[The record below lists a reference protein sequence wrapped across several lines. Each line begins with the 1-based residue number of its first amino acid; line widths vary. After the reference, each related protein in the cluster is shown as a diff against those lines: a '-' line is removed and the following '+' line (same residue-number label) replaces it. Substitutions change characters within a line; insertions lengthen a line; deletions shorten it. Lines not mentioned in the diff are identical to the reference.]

1 MSRHKGKHSVQPNN
15 QENNSISS
23 SLIGWPIIGLLSLSI
38 VASMAGSSNVYAAS
52 VKDDSLSSSSSS
64 AVVSSRKFTPQDEVK
79 QPGYR
84 GNNAIT
90 VSRSE
95 ARESYSTTVE
105 DNVDWGGLGTM
116 SINYQQ
122 SPAQKKSADNLRGQV
137 STGNQ
142 AYSSSDGRVESGDA
156 HLRDELKSSITKAN
170 TLLGDA
176 AASSTDLDAQAASI
190 SSGTKAVNDAV
201 YKKQSDDIAAASRAG
216 ARANISSSPV
226 SNSASPLNQQQ
237 ISDSFNS
244 WKSTHG
250 GAAIGQQVLQYA
262 MQYNGYPYVWGAVGP
277 SSFDCSGLVMYS
289 YAHFGINLPH
299 FSGSQAQQGVEVPA
313 SQIQPGDIIANDEH
327 AALYYGKING
337 VDYVFNALNPS
348 AGVTFTPLQYAFSS
362 SYHIRRVY

>member
-1 MSRHKGKHSVQPNN
+1 MSRHKGKHSVKSNN
-15 QENNSISS
+15 QGNNGISS
-23 SLIGWPIIGLLSLSI
+23 SFTKWPIIGLLSLSI
-38 VASMAGSSNVYAAS
+38 VASIAGSSNAHAAS
-52 VKDDSLSSSSSS
+52 VKDDSSSSSSS
-64 AVVSSRKFTPQDEVK
+64 PAVASSRKFTSQYEVR
-79 QPGYR
+79 QPEYR
-84 GNNAIT
+84 GDATT

-95 ARESYSTTVE
+95 ARESYSTTV
-105 DNVDWGGLGTM
+105 DGDWGGLGTM

-142 AYSSSDGRVESGDA
+142 TYSSSDGKVESGDT

-170 TLLGDA
+170 TLLNDVDT
-176 AASSTDLDAQAASI
+176 SSTDLDAQAASI
-190 SSGTKAVNDAV
+190 SSSIKAVNDAV
-201 YKKQSDDIAAASRAG
+201 VKKQSDGMAAAAAFAST
-216 ARANISSSPV
+216 SSSSV
-226 SNSASPLNQQQ
+226 SNSASTLNQQQ

-250 GAAIGQQVLQYA
+250 DATIGQQVLQYA

-313 SQIQPGDIIANDEH
+313 SQIQPGDIIANNDH